1 VRVADASHRLG
12 FEKETL
18 ALFGIDVG
26 AALMILRATSV
37 RCHNCRACRRRH
49 APRPISPSSS

>member
-26 AALMILRATSV
+26 AALDDLEGHRRSV
-37 RCHNCRACRRRH
+37 PNCRAL
-49 APRPISPSSS
+49 